1 MRKVCKETIWLW
13 YTASTQCIFVNVC
26 EEPISLSGNWK
37 IIAII
42 WIYLCCPKPDNCW
55 FFISVCFLPPPP
67 PHPSLHLGILNTQ
80 PQYFQDWKREKA
92 GLFRDVHLEIHSLRS
107 LLLLSGLSL
116 TNQGENPFSHY
127 VLKLC
132 FENIKLGIALLA
144 YSENPLVQDS
154 PPSPLPL
161 EMV

>member
-26 EEPISLSGNWK
+26 EEPISLCGNWK
-37 IIAII
+37 VIAII

-55 FFISVCFLPPPP
+55 FFISVCFFSPLVYTWVFWIPNL
-67 PHPSLHLGILNTQ
+67 SAFRTEKGNKEGCSELFILK
-80 PQYFQDWKREKA
+80 Y
-92 GLFRDVHLEIHSLRS
+92 SLRS
-107 LLLLSGLSL
+107 ALLLSGLSL
-116 TNQGENPFSHY
+116 TNQGENPFSYY

-144 YSENPLVQDS
+144 YSGNPLVQDS
-154 PPSPLPL
+154 PPPLFH
-161 EMV
+161 